1 MTQKPWIATILTTE
15 EKLPDRQGV
24 LNALKKVSGYETQE
38 FELISEDDV
47 HFVFRTRSAMLAV
60 TLTDA
65 VSDPEANS
73 TPLSVLKKSCFR
85 AWHWA
90 EAAMSVSQAS
100 RQVLAAVLPDDDAL
114 EPLDAA
120 LLLTALTSSV
130 LKVMPTNGVYWNN
143 SGMVHEPLSF
153 MQHAV
158 GMNRLAIPVE
168 LWIEFRLYLNS
179 DLSLSIGTWGMNAFG
194 LAELEVSRSRRDS
207 QWLLRW
213 LFNLAHLM
221 LENGPLDTDME
232 HTFGRSDQEK
242 FRLTYARSAPEI
254 ERDSIDEI
262 LNVQFEAADKN

>member
-1 MTQKPWIATILTTE
+1 MTQKPWLATILTSE
-15 EKLPDRQGV
+15 GKLPDRHEV
-24 LNALKKVSGYETQE
+24 WDELKKIPGYETQE
-38 FELISEDDV
+38 LELISEDDV

-60 TLTDA
+60 TLTEPQE
-65 VSDPEANS
+65 DPEAN
-73 TPLSVLKKSCFR
+73 TVPLSMLKKSCFR

-90 EAAMSVSQAS
+90 EAAVSISQAS
-100 RQVLAAVLPDDDAL
+100 RQILAAVLPDDDAL

-130 LKVMPTNGVYWNN
+130 LKVMPANGVYWNN

-168 LWIEFRLYLNS
+168 LWVEFRLSLNS
-179 DLSLSIGTWGMNAFG
+179 DLSLSIGTWGMRAFG

-221 LENGPLDTDME
+221 LENGPLDTEME
-232 HTFGRSDQEK
+232 HTFGRSDKES

-254 ERDSIDEI
+254 GRDSIDEI
-262 LNVQFEAADKN
+262 LNVQFEASDKN

>member
-1 MTQKPWIATILTTE
+1 MTQKPWLATILTTE
-15 EKLPDRQGV
+15 ERLPDRQVV
-24 LNALKKVSGYETQE
+24 LEALKSVPGYETQE
-38 FELISEDDV
+38 FEVVSEDPT
-47 HFVFRTRSAMLAV
+47 HFVVRTRSAMLAT

-65 VSDPEANS
+65 ASDPEAN
-73 TPLSVLKKSCFR
+73 TVPLSVLKKSCFR

-120 LLLTALTSSV
+120 LLLTALTSSI
-130 LKVMPTNGVYWNN
+130 LKVMPAKGVYWNH
-143 SGMVHEPLSF
+143 SGMVHEPFSF
-153 MQHAV
+153 MEHAV

-168 LWIEFRLYLNS
+168 LWVEFRLHLNS
-179 DLSLSIGTWGMNAFG
+179 DLSLSIGTWGMKAFG
-194 LAELEVSRSRRDS
+194 LTELEVSRSRRDS

-221 LENGPLDTDME
+221 LENGPLDADME
-232 HTFGRSDQEK
+232 HTFGRSDKET
-242 FRLTYARSAPEI
+242 FRLTYARSAPEL

-262 LNVQFEAADKN
+262 LNVQFEAADKI